1 MVIAFVRAPLSQVIG
16 KTIPLELILEDEVL
30 SEAFV
35 QTRQSAYNCMQV
47 VFEQL
52 CEATQTQ
59 VHDWRI
65 PPDCHCRPM
74 RATERRLKRAN
85 GERVLYDIETRTA
98 VIELPV
104 KYLQDRPRICTQVP
118 DRSSINSSWVHFALS
133 LGYM

>member
-1 MVIAFVRAPLSQVIG
+1 MVIAFVRAPVSQVIG
-16 KTIPLELILEDEVL
+16 KTIPLELFLEDEVL

-35 QTRQSAYNCMQV
+35 HDALTRQSAYNFMQV

-65 PPDCHCRPM
+65 PPDCHCPPM

-85 GERVLYDIETRTA
+85 GERVLYMTLKL
-98 VIELPV
+98 EL
-104 KYLQDRPRICTQVP
+104 LL
-118 DRSSINSSWVHFALS
+118 SSCL
-133 LGYM
+133 